1 MKLQETT
8 YTKKMKMSIG
18 AFIVDFPLCRGYTC
32 FTN

>member
-18 AFIVDFPLCRGYTC
+18 VFIVDFPLCRGYTC